1 MSISVFHLDYGD
13 ENFHL
18 KKRWGQFEEEV
29 TRGREVGDEWQRWSL
44 SHLQLLNVNVLPLCW
59 KMEMKTPTWTRWDEI
74 WQDVT
79 RGDKRWGQVEKSRTS
94 GNVDLFLRL
103 RASLSPSFPLSHSSK
118 QFTQMLIEFCSYQVV
133 ACQNGQNLRISKF
146 DNRTIRCYYRV
157 QKIALCSPFTQNYEE
172 TFLLWKH
179 SKCVFL
185 HIIGIIGPANV
196 SLNLIFLY
204 CMKSDLIFCDI
215 FQLSFL
221 LSSHCLSSAGTLSVQ
236 QHSSEHNSRCGQIR
250 WQTKTLYSML

>member
-1 MSISVFHLDYGD
+1 MLNSKNFHVKTRCQPFLRGGDERQRSSGNVDLVLTWQSVSMSISVFHLDYGD
-13 ENFHL
+13 ENFQL

-29 TRGREVGDEWQRWSL
+29 TRGREVRDEWQRWSL

-146 DNRTIRCYYRV
+146 DNRTIRCYYWV
-157 QKIALCSPFTQNYEE
+157 QRIALCSP
-172 TFLLWKH
+172 LLRIMRKH
-179 SKCVFL
+179 SNFETLQVCVFSL
-185 HIIGIIGPANV
+185 TSVIGQVNV
-196 SLNLIFLY
+196 SLNLIFL
-204 CMKSDLIFCDI
+204 
-215 FQLSFL
+215 
-221 LSSHCLSSAGTLSVQ
+221 
-236 QHSSEHNSRCGQIR
+236 
-250 WQTKTLYSML
+250 

>member
-1 MSISVFHLDYGD
+1 MG
-13 ENFHL
+13 
-18 KKRWGQFEEEV
+18 
-29 TRGREVGDEWQRWSL
+29 
-44 SHLQLLNVNVLPLCW
+44 
-59 KMEMKTPTWTRWDEI
+59 
-74 WQDVT
+74 QDVTTCDKMWQEMT

-118 QFTQMLIEFCSYQVV
+118 QFTQMLIEFCSHQVF

-146 DNRTIRCYYRV
+146 DNRTIRCYYWV

-250 WQTKTLYSML
+250 WQTKTLYSIL